1 MTSRRSREATIDCLQ
16 MMAEAKSTLV
26 KIDGIGSEL
35 LPAIAAWQ
43 DDEPI
48 GYAIVQNPF
57 ATGPLTLTNLTIAAR
72 LMVSGWHADALAVV
86 MEGYVEDANPFVD
99 SNHKALA
106 ERFPTDNRIRE
117 ALWVAYTNVKGD
129 ACMGITCFS
138 QELGRT
144 VKFDDPELSSDDQL
158 DDFSEEG
165 TIPHMLTKA
174 LKEVSPTPI
183 PKHFTIDQ
191 CRKRMA
197 QEIHLLGFSVYL
209 HGSEDSWV
217 TFYSDEGDGLPW
229 VPPDYPDL
237 G

>member
-1 MTSRRSREATIDCLQ
+1 
-16 MMAEAKSTLV
+16 MMAEAKRTLV

-35 LPAIAAWQ
+35 LPAIAAWH

-57 ATGPLTLTNLTIAAR
+57 TTGPLTLTNLTIAAR
-72 LMVSGWHADALAVV
+72 LMVSGWHANALAVV
-86 MEGYVEDANPFVD
+86 MEGYVEDANPFTD

-106 ERFPTDNRIRE
+106 ERFPTDTSIRE
-117 ALWVAYTNVKGD
+117 ALWVAYTNVKGES
-129 ACMGITCFS
+129 CMGIECFT
-138 QELGRT
+138 QGVGRT
-144 VKFDDPELSSDDQL
+144 VTFSDPELSTDDQL
-158 DDFSEEG
+158 DDFDLEG
-165 TIPHMLTKA
+165 TIPYMLTKA
-174 LKEVSPTPI
+174 LREVKPTPI

-209 HGSEDSWV
+209 HGSQDSWV
-217 TFYSDEGDGLPW
+217 TIYNNEDDGRPW

-237 G
+237 D